1 MPKKIQQYHDA
12 KVTIIP
18 FPSRLASIRRAEDL
32 LNKTAV
38 DLAQA
43 KTTSR
48 AHARARTG
56 YPSTGYPSTGFP
68 SSSSSNKVTDNH
80 NYISTGLSHNAIL
93 HKCEQTFAFVFD
105 RTPSEWEQKD
115 IAFYIRKGIEDD
127 VITAA
132 IMATAAAPRPTWR
145 YTVAILR
152 NLVNERCYTLED
164 WFKREERF
172 AAKKHEEQKYKG
184 LCQSQRYTQREYAPG
199 ELDRLFEKL

>member
-1 MPKKIQQYHDA
+1 MPKQNVQNHDA
-12 KVTIIP
+12 KITIIP

-38 DLAQA
+38 DLALA
-43 KTTSR
+43 KTASR
-48 AHARARTG
+48 AHARAR
-56 YPSTGYPSTGFP
+56 TGYPSTGFP
-68 SSSSSNKVTDNH
+68 SSSSSNKETDNH
-80 NYISTGLSHNAIL
+80 NYITTGLSQNAMQ
-93 HKCEQTFAFVFD
+93 HKYEQVFAFVFD

-115 IAFYIRKGIEDD
+115 IAFYIRKGIQED

-132 IMATAAAPRPTWR
+132 ILATAAAPRPTWR

-152 NLVNERCYTLED
+152 NLVNERCYSLED
-164 WFKREERF
+164 WYKREERF